1 MKKLNPIRI
10 VSSIFSILAVLI
22 ILLCPIL
29 KTSNRKYNFFT
40 LLFAK
45 HGDIYGITLMIVLF
59 CASISLIAFIIT
71 LSGTNKKSEVLAIIS
86 NGIGLHTILLE
97 PILYIAINWHTVKE
111 VSLMGVGICAYILF
125 TLISIIILAI
135 SDMTIENKD
144 KISDQ
149 SL

>member
-10 VSSIFSILAVLI
+10 VSSIFSILAVFI

-29 KTSNRKYNFFT
+29 KTSSRKYNFFT

-71 LSGTNKKSEVLAIIS
+71 LSGTNKKSEVLAIIL

-97 PILYIAINWHTVKE
+97 PILYIAINWHTVKG
-111 VSLMGVGICAYILF
+111 VNLLGVGICAYIL
-125 TLISIIILAI
+125 TILISIILMFVSNMVI
-135 SDMTIENKD
+135 DNNKEE
-144 KISDQ
+144 
-149 SL
+149 